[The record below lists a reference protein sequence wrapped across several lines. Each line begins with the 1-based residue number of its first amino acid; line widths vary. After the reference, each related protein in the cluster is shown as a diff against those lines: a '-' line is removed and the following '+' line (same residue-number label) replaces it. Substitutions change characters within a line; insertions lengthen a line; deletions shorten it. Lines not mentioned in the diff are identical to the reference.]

1 MITELITYER
11 LGATLQYILGLPTD
25 HVESIDQFGTGPA
38 IAEITSTAEKLGY
51 MGVFVTDHPAPPKS
65 FLDAGGH
72 HTLDPMITLASAAT
86 STTKL
91 NILTNLFI
99 VAYRNPLMVAKSVAT
114 LDNLSQGRL
123 ILGVGAGYL
132 KEEFKAAGV
141 DYQTRGE
148 LLNSHLEIMQQAW
161 TGNPVSATNERYEA
175 EEILSLPTP
184 LQRFNSLGP
193 PIWVG
198 GNSNNAID
206 RVVRFGEGWIP
217 MPTPKGIDKFVH
229 TSPINDLS
237 SLERKISILAE
248 RWKQEGRKGKPSIAI
263 GPWDAGHFGTE
274 TWDPETYLKRLDQL
288 SELGVTHVPIM
299 LSSLGGDLLK
309 TRAQFL
315 ERVDGFARFVGL

>member
-1 MITELITYER
+1 M
-11 LGATLQYILGLPTD
+11 
-25 HVESIDQFGTGPA
+25 ESIDQFGTGPA
-38 IAEITSTAEKLGY
+38 ISEIASTAEKLGY

-148 LLNSHLEIMQQAW
+148 LLNGHLEIMQQAW
-161 TGNPVSATNERYEA
+161 TGNPVSIANERYEA
-175 EEILSLPTP
+175 KEILSLPTP
-184 LQRFNSLGP
+184 LQRSDSLGP

-198 GNSNNAID
+198 GYSTNAID
-206 RVVRFGEGWIP
+206 RVVRFGDGWIP
-217 MPTPKGIDKFVH
+217 MPTPGGVAKFVR
-229 TSPINDLS
+229 TSPINDLA
-237 SLERKISILAE
+237 SLGERINTLREKWNDAG
-248 RWKQEGRKGKPSIAI
+248 REGDPSITI
-263 GPWDAGHFGTE
+263 GPWDAGHFGTKN
-274 TWDPETYLKRLDQL
+274 WDADTYLARIDQL
-288 SELGVTHVPIM
+288 SEFGVTHIPIM
-299 LSSLGGDLLK
+299 LSNLGGDSEAS
-309 TRAQFL
+309 RSEFL
-315 ERVDGFARFVGL
+315 ERVEGFARFVGL

>member
-1 MITELITYER
+1 LITELITYER

-229 TSPINDLS
+229 TSPINDLN

>member
-1 MITELITYER
+1 M
-11 LGATLQYILGLPTD
+11 
-25 HVESIDQFGTGPA
+25 ESINQFGTGPA
-38 IAEITSTAEKLGY
+38 ISEIASTAEKLGY

-148 LLNSHLEIMQQAW
+148 LLNGHLEIMQQAW
-161 TGNPVSATNERYEA
+161 TGNPVSIANERYEA

-184 LQRFNSLGP
+184 LQRSDSLGP

-206 RVVRFGEGWIP
+206 RVVRYGQGWIP
-217 MPTPKGIDKFVH
+217 MPTPKGVDKFVQ
-229 TSPINDLS
+229 TSPINDLE
-237 SLERKISILAE
+237 SLEKRINSLLEKWTQNNRE
-248 RWKQEGRKGKPSIAI
+248 GKPTIAI

-274 TWDPETYLKRLDQL
+274 KWDPETYLTRIQQL
-288 SELGVTHVPIM
+288 TDLGVTHVPIM
-299 LSSLGGDLLK
+299 LSALGGSGT
-309 TRAQFL
+309 TRTEFL
-315 ERVDGFARFVGL
+315 ERVEAFAQFAELPA

>member
-229 TSPINDLS
+229 TSPINDLN